1 MRSLKNN
8 RGARKCTVTRK
19 QQGGSPNSRWSQLL
33 ESSYKKIVDEDDQY
47 PQGGEKQ
54 MKDENIV
61 RLKIQQKKRD
71 EEKMKQEMLALMP
84 KEKFG
89 NEAETHYRSQ
99 SIQADTKTSIETDIK
114 TLQSFKRM
122 FTHIFEQKRNTQ
134 KELNKLV
141 DDLREQED
149 KEKEQELREKLS
161 NIQERKDALVDKVK
175 LLSRTQF
182 QNYTQELAE
191 FNNGYIYTNLEE
203 DVYNF
208 KQEVLIL
215 KQKLR
220 KLYRTDNKSER
231 QRLIQQSKEILK
243 ICEQTKKKLMDKY
256 PNEHSKYV
264 RSVMNLRLF
273 KNDFKLFKDDFNHQ
287 E

>member
-54 MKDENIV
+54 MKDENIA

-99 SIQADTKTSIETDIK
+99 SIQSIQADTKTSIETDIK

-122 FTHIFEQKRNTQ
+122 FTRIF
-134 KELNKLV
+134 
-141 DDLREQED
+141 
-149 KEKEQELREKLS
+149 
-161 NIQERKDALVDKVK
+161 A
-175 LLSRTQF
+175 
-182 QNYTQELAE
+182 
-191 FNNGYIYTNLEE
+191 
-203 DVYNF
+203 
-208 KQEVLIL
+208 
-215 KQKLR
+215 
-220 KLYRTDNKSER
+220 
-231 QRLIQQSKEILK
+231 
-243 ICEQTKKKLMDKY
+243 KKKT
-256 PNEHSKYV
+256 
-264 RSVMNLRLF
+264 LR
-273 KNDFKLFKDDFNHQ
+273 NY
-287 E
+287 